1 MTPHTPGFFNMLDK
15 KMLSIILIIPLLLV
29 SPVKAREVNPDSEQ
43 KIVAKKLDKRAEIL
57 SAYLGKFNSP
67 LQYHSQDFIDAADK
81 YDLDWK
87 LVPAIAGVESTF
99 GKNIPGGFNGWGWGV
114 YGTQAIYFKSWN
126 DGIFTV
132 SEGLRKGYL
141 DRGLTNPYTINK
153 VYATSPFWGRNVTY
167 FLQDLEK
174 FEKDYWETDTIAK

>member
-1 MTPHTPGFFNMLDK
+1 MLDK

-29 SPVKAREVNPDSEQ
+29 SPVKAKEVNPDPQ
-43 KIVAKKLDKRAEIL
+43 QQIIAKKLDKKAEIL

-81 YDLDWK
+81 YQLDWK

-114 YGTQAIYFKSWN
+114 YGTQAIYFKSWK

-141 DRGLTNPYTINK
+141 DRGLTDPYTINK

-167 FLQDLEK
+167 FLNDLDK
-174 FEKDYWETDTIAK
+174 FEKDYWETDTIAR